1 MADQGQRG
9 RQPLLIAL
17 EHLLKLPHSRF
28 AASDILDLLDV
39 PALRARFAINESDVP
54 TLQRWIDGAGVRW
67 GLDAEQRE
75 SLGMPAGLEQNTWRF
90 GMRRMLLGYAAGRAP
105 QLNGIEPYDG

>member
-1 MADQGQRG
+1 M
-9 RQPLLIAL
+9 
-17 EHLLKLPHSRF
+17 
-28 AASDILDLLDV
+28 
-39 PALRARFAINESDVP
+39 RARFAINEADVP

-75 SLGMPAGLEQNTWRF
+75 SLGMRAGLEQNTRF

-105 QLNGIEPYDG
+105 QLGIEPYDEVSGLEAAWPGRC